1 MGWIK
6 VDRKLLEHDLWKDKP
21 FSKGQAWL
29 DLLLL
34 ANYKDSTVKYQGKVI
49 TCKRGTVYRSI
60 SSLARRWGW
69 SRKKTTA
76 FIRTLEGTGMV
87 TAKVTT
93 QGTTLTIE
101 NYGKF
106 QGKGT
111 TKGTTKGTAKDTTK
125 GTRKEEVKEI
135 KENKEGRPSDSP
147 DEEGNPWPDDIWET

>member
-1 MGWIK
+1 
-6 VDRKLLEHDLWKDKP
+6 
-21 FSKGQAWL
+21 
-29 DLLLL
+29 
-34 ANYKDSTVKYQGKVI
+34 
-49 TCKRGTVYRSI
+49 
-60 SSLARRWGW
+60 
-69 SRKKTTA
+69 
-76 FIRTLEGTGMV
+76 MV

-147 DEEGNPWPDDIWET
+147 DEVGNPWPDDIWET